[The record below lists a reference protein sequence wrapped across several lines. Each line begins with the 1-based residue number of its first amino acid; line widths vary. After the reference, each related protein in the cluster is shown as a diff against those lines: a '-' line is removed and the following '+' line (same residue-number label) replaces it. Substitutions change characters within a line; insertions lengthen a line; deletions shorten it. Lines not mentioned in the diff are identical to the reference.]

1 MRYTNSM
8 KRYFTLITLAI
19 WTWLTW
25 YLTGVPNLRVTPDSL
40 EQFIISKGG
49 HVFFFGIEAV
59 LVSLALSAQN
69 KYRYVW
75 AIIMTSLFGAA
86 TELHQMF
93 VSGRHP
99 DPRDWALDTL
109 SAVLFLVIM
118 KKFLNHKS

>member
-1 MRYTNSM
+1 M

-25 YLTGVPNLRVTPDSL
+25 YLTGVPNLRVTPDSF

-49 HVFFFGIEAV
+49 HIVFFGIEGLLLYLTLTAKE
-59 LVSLALSAQN
+59 
-69 KYRYVW
+69 KYRYVV
-75 AIIMTSLFGAA
+75 AIIGASLFGAA

-93 VSGRHP
+93 VMGRHP